1 MCNFKQKNVMSWNV
15 SAANAVLMHSHAEN
29 IFYLLTDKG
38 KIRQLSD
45 WVTFKIFLSKC
56 CNFFLRDLLLMFR
69 VFFVLILKIPKGKTC
84 QPTFQ
89 LPTAEKLVFSG
100 CATTQR
106 YKLTFCG
113 VCLDKRC
120 CIPNKSKMIT
130 VQFECPNE
138 GFFRWK
144 MMWITSCVCQRLCSA
159 PGDIFSQLKLLWQIT
174 PLTITHG
181 QHIHTLKSQHNPL
194 PQQCL

>member
-1 MCNFKQKNVMSWNV
+1 
-15 SAANAVLMHSHAEN
+15 
-29 IFYLLTDKG
+29 
-38 KIRQLSD
+38 
-45 WVTFKIFLSKC
+45 
-56 CNFFLRDLLLMFR
+56 MFSF
-69 VFFVLILKIPKGKTC
+69 FFVLLLKIPKGKTC

-100 CATTQR
+100 CSTTQR

-120 CIPNKSKMIT
+120 CIPNKSKVIT

-138 GFFRWK
+138 GSFRWK

-181 QHIHTLKSQHNPL
+181 QQIHTLKSQHDPL
-194 PQQCL
+194 PQQCLKWNYTCEYSSHLLNSTCKCNCFYTGRYILEKDVSNTSSAQVRTFSN